1 MSTRVFSILGHNS
14 IQQGGAAML
23 VLTRRTGETVYLGEN
38 IKLTMVKVRGGQV
51 RLAIDAPRDVSI
63 RRGEIPGRLPVAQAA
78 RA

>member
-1 MSTRVFSILGHNS
+1 
-14 IQQGGAAML
+14 ML

-51 RLAIDAPRDVSI
+51 RLAIDAPREVSI
-63 RRGEIPGRLPVAQAA
+63 QRGEIRGRSSVVHSA